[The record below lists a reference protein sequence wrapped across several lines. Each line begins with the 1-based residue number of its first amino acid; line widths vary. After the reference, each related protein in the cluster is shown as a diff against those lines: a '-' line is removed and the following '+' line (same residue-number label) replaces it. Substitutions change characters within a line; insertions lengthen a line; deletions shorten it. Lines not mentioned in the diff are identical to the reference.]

1 MEKLGIEPTLLV
13 AQIVNFAII
22 VVVLSKLLYK
32 PILDVLEKRKREI
45 AQGLALTEKMRR
57 EEEKFKERKEKM
69 LLEARKEGHEIIEEA
84 RKQAKVVEKDILD
97 SAREEAGDVMEKGKA
112 EVERLHE
119 QLGKTL
125 RREVSELAVDMA
137 KRLLTKSL
145 TNSDR
150 HAIVVKHLKE
160 LESLPKE

>member
-1 MEKLGIEPTLLV
+1 MEQLGIQPSLLV

-22 VVVLSKLLYK
+22 VAVLTNLLYK
-32 PILDVLEKRKREI
+32 PILGILEKRKREI
-45 AQGLALTEKMRR
+45 SEGLVLTEKVRQ

-84 RKQAKVVEKDILD
+84 RKQAKVVEKDILEA
-97 SAREEAGDVMEKGKA
+97 AREEASEVMEKGKA

-160 LESLPKE
+160 LESLPRE